1 VAFRVTE
8 MEQALADDFSPR
20 AIEPIHLSS
29 ENLNEDMHAT
39 AEYRAHLVNVMAR
52 RATAA
57 ALSSE

>member
-1 VAFRVTE
+1 

-57 ALSSE
+57 ALSSEQD